1 MTGVSTFSKVIS
13 ISSSCTSLGTEQKI
27 SSTGA
32 IPVPIAVTV
41 TGVTTRDTKDLTDV
55 TGGFGTEHLT
65 GVTEFG
71 NDDRAGVTVVTK
83 DSAVVTRFGVDGRT
97 DMTGFGDEGFLIGV
111 TNRGVDGWTGVTE
124 MDVNGWTGVTG
135 VAKGL
140 AFTARFALN
149 GRTDVAVVAKI
160 VLGVARL
167 TMDLV
172 HTRFGNGL
180 YWLIRYS
187 VKASGVKAI

>member
-1 MTGVSTFSKVIS
+1 M
-13 ISSSCTSLGTEQKI
+13 
-27 SSTGA
+27 
-32 IPVPIAVTV
+32 TV

-83 DSAVVTRFGVDGRT
+83 DSVVVTRFGVDSRT

-124 MDVNGWTGVTG
+124 VIADSTGMTRFDVNGRTGVTG
-135 VAKGL
+135 IIGEEGL
-140 AFTARFALN
+140 
-149 GRTDVAVVAKI
+149 TDVC
-160 VLGVARL
+160 LTGVAL
-167 TMDLV
+167 TVVGGDVNAGQL
-172 HTRFGNGL
+172 
-180 YWLIRYS
+180 
-187 VKASGVKAI
+187 